1 MGDWAE
7 ARPSMLVLLLG
18 VVGVWVGGDDGGG
31 GDVVGLAIM
40 AVDGIMIVVGIMTIM
55 GLSALEVL

>member
-1 MGDWAE
+1 
-7 ARPSMLVLLLG
+7 MLVLLLG